1 MITIACIILIVWTA
15 QMPLGVSIV
24 TTIILGT
31 KLLLLFIKN
40 LLQIEMNI
48 KYNKNNK
55 NDTDTRL

>member
-15 QMPLGVSIV
+15 QMPLWVSIV

-40 LLQIEMNI
+40 LLQIEMNL